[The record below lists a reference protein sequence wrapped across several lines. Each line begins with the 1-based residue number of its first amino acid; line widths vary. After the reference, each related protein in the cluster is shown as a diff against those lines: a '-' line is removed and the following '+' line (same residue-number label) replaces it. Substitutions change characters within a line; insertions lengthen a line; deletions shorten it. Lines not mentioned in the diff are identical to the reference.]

1 MRSHSHKLS
10 RAARYPIFLTPQ
22 PNSEQEKLAPRV
34 TVVVVSHDRQAML
47 RQCLA
52 AIEKSEGRERLQIV
66 VVENGSLDG
75 SAQLD
80 SEFPDLQWI
89 RLPRNFGLTKAM
101 NLGWRAADAEYV
113 FFLHDDTEIPP
124 EAVMRLADALDANT
138 DAAAVCPLLVD
149 ADGKPAPQ
157 IGSLPPTG
165 VWQPA
170 QPAGDQPMSVG
181 YPRSAALMARVFY
194 IKATRQIDE
203 RFGQFGGDADLAAQ
217 FRRASKKI
225 LLVPTVRVFHA
236 SAGDYTAQER
246 ADALLAHAAFIAKYQ
261 GFFPG
266 LVARLASIFGPLLQ
280 FRFGVLRYTLA
291 GQKIDGS
298 Q

>member
-1 MRSHSHKLS
+1 M
-10 RAARYPIFLTPQ
+10 
-22 PNSEQEKLAPRV
+22 
-34 TVVVVSHDRQAML
+34 VVVSYNRVEML
-47 RQCLA
+47 RRCLA
-52 AIEKSEGRERLQIV
+52 SLEKSEGREKLQIV
-66 VVENGSLDG
+66 VVENGSMDG

-89 RLPRNFGLTKAM
+89 RLPKNFGLTKAM

-113 FFLHDDTEIPP
+113 FFLHDDTEVPP
-124 EAVMRLADALDANT
+124 EAAMRLADALDANT

-149 ADGKPAPQ
+149 AEGNPAPQ
-157 IGSLPPTG
+157 FGSLPFAN
-165 VWQPA
+165 VWRPGQP
-170 QPAGDQPMSVG
+170 GDAPKQVEYARG
-181 YPRSAALMARVFY
+181 AALMVRVYY

-217 FRRASKKI
+217 FRRASKRI
-225 LLVPTVRVFHA
+225 LLVPTVRVLHHG
-236 SAGDYTAQER
+236 AGEYTAQER

-266 LVARLASIFGPLLQ
+266 LVARLASVFGPLLG
-280 FRFGVLRYTLA
+280 FRFGELRFTLS

>member
-1 MRSHSHKLS
+1 
-10 RAARYPIFLTPQ
+10 LTPQ
-22 PNSEQEKLAPRV
+22 PNPEQEKPAPRV
-34 TVVVVSHDRQAML
+34 TVVVVSYNRVEML
-47 RQCLA
+47 RSCLA
-52 AIEKSEGRERLQIV
+52 SLEKSEGREKLQIV
-66 VVENGSLDG
+66 VVENGSMDG

-89 RLPRNFGLTKAM
+89 RLPKNFGLTKAM

-113 FFLHDDTEIPP
+113 FFLHDDTEVPP
-124 EAVMRLADALDANT
+124 EAAARLADVLDANT

-149 ADGKPAPQ
+149 AEGNPAPQ
-157 IGSLPPTG
+157 FGSLPFDNIWRSG
-165 VWQPA
+165 QP
-170 QPAGDQPMSVG
+170 GDSPKQVE
-181 YPRSAALMARVFY
+181 YARAAALMVRVYY

-217 FRRASKKI
+217 FRRASKKT
-225 LLVPTVRVFHA
+225 LLVPTVRVLHVG
-236 SAGDYTAQER
+236 AGEYSAQER

-266 LVARLASIFGPLLQ
+266 LVARLASVFGPLLG
-280 FRFGVLRYTLA
+280 FRFGELRFTLA

>member
-1 MRSHSHKLS
+1 
-10 RAARYPIFLTPQ
+10 LTP
-22 PNSEQEKLAPRV
+22 PANSEQEKQAPRV
-34 TVVVVSHDRQAML
+34 TVAVVSHDREAML
-47 RQCLA
+47 RRCLA
-52 AIEKSEGRERLQIV
+52 SLEKSEGREKLQIV
-66 VVENGSLDG
+66 VVENGSMDG
-75 SAQLD
+75 AAQLD

-89 RLPRNFGLTKAM
+89 RLPKNFGLTKAM
-101 NLGWRAADAEYV
+101 NLGWRAADAEYIL
-113 FFLHDDTEIPP
+113 FLHDDTEVPP
-124 EAVMRLADALDANT
+124 EAVMRLADALDANP

-149 ADGKPAPQ
+149 AEGNPAPQ
-157 IGSLPPTG
+157 FGSLPPEG
-165 VWQPA
+165 VWRPA
-170 QPAGDQPMSVG
+170 QAGGDEPRPIE
-181 YPRSAALMARVFY
+181 YPRGAALMARIFY

-236 SAGDYTAQER
+236 GAGDYTALER
-246 ADALLAHAAFIAKYQ
+246 ADALLGRAAFIAKYQ

-266 LVARLASIFGPLLQ
+266 MMARLASIFGPLLGL
-280 FRFGVLRYTLA
+280 RFGELRYTLA

>member
-1 MRSHSHKLS
+1 
-10 RAARYPIFLTPQ
+10 LTPQ
-22 PNSEQEKLAPRV
+22 PNPDQERQAPRV
-34 TVVVVSHDRQAML
+34 TVVVVSYNRVEML
-47 RQCLA
+47 RRCLA
-52 AIEKSEGRERLQIV
+52 SLEKSEGREKLQIV
-66 VVENGSLDG
+66 VVENGSMDG

-89 RLPRNFGLTKAM
+89 RLPKNFGLTKAM

-113 FFLHDDTEIPP
+113 FFLHDDTEVPP
-124 EAVMRLADALDANT
+124 EAAMRLADVLDANT

-149 ADGKPAPQ
+149 AEGNPAPQ
-157 IGSLPPTG
+157 FGSLPFDNVWRPGQTG
-165 VWQPA
+165 DTPKQVEYA
-170 QPAGDQPMSVG
+170 RG
-181 YPRSAALMARVFY
+181 AALMVRVYY

-225 LLVPTVRVFHA
+225 LLAPTVRVLHEG
-236 SAGDYTAQER
+236 AGEYTAQER

-266 LVARLASIFGPLLQ
+266 LVARLASVFGPLFG
-280 FRFGVLRYTLA
+280 FRFGELRFTLA